1 MIGRSSKY
9 ENQQKSAVWK
19 KKGRIGGWGA
29 ERNEVKTWNSWL
41 YFTKRHFFCFIKHV
55 KNEEK
60 KQPRLDFLGCFE
72 SA

>member
-29 ERNEVKTWNSWL
+29 ERNEVKT
-41 YFTKRHFFCFIKHV
+41 
-55 KNEEK
+55 
-60 KQPRLDFLGCFE
+60 
-72 SA
+72 